1 MGVSTPIKTLR
12 IFNSIRNSGVFT
24 WNNRVLLVEVVALF
38 DDRMTSRNLTP
49 TQESVLETIE
59 AEDIDFLRLQ
69 FTDILGVVKNVSVP
83 ARQTEKAFREGIYFD
98 GSSIEGFV
106 RIQESDMRLIPDP
119 ATFAILPWRTNDQ
132 SAAARMI
139 CDVVD
144 TSTGEPFAGDPRHVL
159 KGALDRATEMGY
171 AVNAAPEPEFF
182 LFEED
187 EDGRATTRTNDVGGY
202 FDVAPKDLASDVRRD
217 IIYGLESMD
226 FEIEAS
232 HHEVAEGQ
240 HEINFEYDDALATAD
255 NVATFRTVVRAIA
268 AQHDLHA
275 TFMPKPI
282 AEINGSGMHTHIS
295 LFTEDGENAF
305 HDGDDEFD
313 LSGTAHA
320 FLAGVLDHA
329 PAITAIA
336 NPTVNSYK
344 RLVPGYEA
352 PVYVA
357 WSDRNRS
364 ALIRKPAAR
373 VPAAS
378 RVELRSP
385 DPSCNP
391 YLALAV
397 IIQAGLDGI
406 ERGLEAPAPVRENI
420 YEFDENRRAEYGIET
435 LPANLGEAVDALE
448 ADPVVTGA
456 LGEHVVD
463 KFVEAKRREFAD
475 YCISVSEWELDRY
488 LETF

>member
-1 MGVSTPIKTLR
+1 
-12 IFNSIRNSGVFT
+12 
-24 WNNRVLLVEVVALF
+24 
-38 DDRMTSRNLTP
+38 MTNGNLT
-49 TQESVLETIE
+49 SVEEDVLDEIE
-59 AEDIDFLRLQ
+59 EQDIDFLRLQ
-69 FTDILGVVKNVSVP
+69 FTDILGTVKNVSVP
-83 ARQTEKAFREGIYFD
+83 ARQAEKAFTEGIYFD

-106 RIQESDMRLIPDP
+106 RIQESDMRLKPDP
-119 ATFAILPWRTNDQ
+119 ETFAVLPWQNREDGA
-132 SAAARMI
+132 SARMI
-139 CDVVD
+139 CDVID
-144 TSTGEPFAGDPRHVL
+144 TSTGEPFEGDPRRVL
-159 KGALDRATEMGY
+159 KNALERADEMGY
-171 AVNAAPEPEFF
+171 TVNAAPEPEFF

-187 EDGRATTRTNDVGGY
+187 EDGRATTETGDHGGY
-202 FDVAPKDLASDVRRD
+202 FDLAPKDLASDVRRD
-217 IIYGLESMD
+217 IIYGLEDMG

-232 HHEVAEGQ
+232 HHEVAKGQ
-240 HEINFEYDDALATAD
+240 HEINFEYDDALTTAD
-255 NVATFRTVVRAIA
+255 NVATFRTAVRAIA
-268 AQHDLHA
+268 AQHDQHA

-282 AEINGSGMHTHIS
+282 PRINGSGMHTHLS

-305 HDGDDEFD
+305 HDEDDEFD
-313 LSGTAHA
+313 LSETAHS
-320 FLAGVLDHA
+320 FIAGILEHA

-397 IIQAGLDGI
+397 MIHAGLDGI
-406 ERGLEAPAPVRENI
+406 EKDLACPDPVRENI
-420 YEFDENRRAEYGIET
+420 YDFDEEKREEYGIET
-435 LPANLGEAVDALE
+435 LPSNLGAAVEALE
-448 ADPVVTGA
+448 EDEVIYNA
-456 LGEHVVD
+456 LGDHVGP
-463 KFVEAKRREFAD
+463 KFVEAKEQEFED
-475 YCISVSEWELDRY
+475 YLVDVSQWELDRY

>member
-1 MGVSTPIKTLR
+1 
-12 IFNSIRNSGVFT
+12 
-24 WNNRVLLVEVVALF
+24 
-38 DDRMTSRNLTP
+38 MTNGNLTAAE
-49 TQESVLETIE
+49 TSVLDEIE
-59 AEDIDFLRLQ
+59 EKDIDFLRLQ
-69 FTDILGVVKNVSVP
+69 FTDILGTVKNVSVP
-83 ARQTEKAFREGIYFD
+83 ARQTEKAFTKGIYFD

-106 RIQESDMRLIPDP
+106 RIQESDMRLKPDP
-119 ATFAILPWRTNDQ
+119 DTFAILPWQNHEDGA
-132 SAAARMI
+132 SARMI
-139 CDVVD
+139 CDVID
-144 TSTGEPFAGDPRHVL
+144 TSTGEPFEGDPRRVL
-159 KGALDRATEMGY
+159 KNALERADELGY
-171 AVNAAPEPEFF
+171 TVNAAPEPEFF

-187 EDGRATTRTNDVGGY
+187 EEGRATTKTGDYGGY
-202 FDVAPKDLASDVRRD
+202 FDLAPKDLASDVRRD
-217 IIYGLESMD
+217 IIYGLEEMG
-226 FEIEAS
+226 FEVEAS

-240 HEINFEYDDALATAD
+240 HEINFEYEDALTTAD
-255 NVATFRTVVRAIA
+255 NVGTFRTVVRAIA
-268 AQHDLHA
+268 AQHDQHA

-282 AEINGSGMHTHIS
+282 PKINGSGMHTHLS

-305 HDGDDEFD
+305 HDDDDEFD
-313 LSGTAHA
+313 LSETAHA
-320 FLAGVLDHA
+320 FIAGILEHA
-329 PAITAIA
+329 PAITAVA

-397 IIQAGLDGI
+397 MIHAGLDGI
-406 ERGLEAPAPVRENI
+406 EQNLECPDPVRENI
-420 YEFDENRRAEYGIET
+420 YDFDEQKREEYGIDT
-435 LPANLGEAVDALE
+435 LPSNLGDAVDALE
-448 ADPVVTGA
+448 EDEVIYSA
-456 LGEHVVD
+456 LGDHVAS
-463 KFVEAKRREFAD
+463 KFVEAKRQEFEEYLID
-475 YCISVSEWELDRY
+475 VSQWELDRY

>member
-1 MGVSTPIKTLR
+1 
-12 IFNSIRNSGVFT
+12 
-24 WNNRVLLVEVVALF
+24 
-38 DDRMTSRNLTP
+38 MTNGNLTAAE
-49 TQESVLETIE
+49 TDVLDEIE
-59 AEDIDFLRLQ
+59 EQDIDFLRLQ
-69 FTDILGVVKNVSVP
+69 FTDILGTVKNVSVP
-83 ARQTEKAFREGIYFD
+83 ARQAEKAFTEGIYFD

-106 RIQESDMRLIPDP
+106 RIQESDMRLKPDP
-119 ATFAILPWRTNDQ
+119 DTFAILPWQNREDGA
-132 SAAARMI
+132 SARMI
-139 CDVVD
+139 CDVID
-144 TSTGEPFAGDPRHVL
+144 TSTGEPFEGDPRRVL
-159 KGALDRATEMGY
+159 KNALERADELGY
-171 AVNAAPEPEFF
+171 TVNAAPEPEFF

-187 EDGRATTRTNDVGGY
+187 EEGRATTETGDYGGY
-202 FDVAPKDLASDVRRD
+202 FDLAPKDLASDVRRD
-217 IIYGLESMD
+217 IIYGLEEMG

-232 HHEVAEGQ
+232 HHEVARGQ
-240 HEINFEYDDALATAD
+240 HEINFEYDDALTTAD
-255 NVATFRTVVRAIA
+255 NVGTFRTVVRAIA
-268 AQHDLHA
+268 AQHDQHA

-282 AEINGSGMHTHIS
+282 PKINGSGMHTHLS

-305 HDGDDEFD
+305 HDDTDEFN
-313 LSGTAHA
+313 LSEEAHA
-320 FLAGVLDHA
+320 FIAGILEHA
-329 PAITAIA
+329 PAITAVA

-397 IIQAGLDGI
+397 MIHAGLDGI
-406 ERGLEAPAPVRENI
+406 ERDLECPDPVRENI
-420 YEFDENRRAEYGIET
+420 YEFDEQKREKYGINT
-435 LPANLGEAVDALE
+435 LPSNLGEAVDALE
-448 ADPVVTGA
+448 EDEVIYSA
-456 LGEHVVD
+456 LGDHVAS
-463 KFVEAKRREFAD
+463 KFVEAKRQEFEEYLID
-475 YCISVSEWELDRY
+475 VSEWELDRY

>member
-1 MGVSTPIKTLR
+1 
-12 IFNSIRNSGVFT
+12 
-24 WNNRVLLVEVVALF
+24 
-38 DDRMTSRNLTP
+38 MTNGNLTAA
-49 TQESVLETIE
+49 EEEVLDEIAE
-59 AEDIDFLRLQ
+59 EDIDFLRLQ
-69 FTDILGVVKNVSVP
+69 FTDILGTVKNVSVP
-83 ARQTEKAFREGIYFD
+83 ARQAEKAFTEGIYFD

-106 RIQESDMRLIPDP
+106 RIQESDMRLKPDP
-119 ATFAILPWRTNDQ
+119 DTFAVLPWQNREDGA
-132 SAAARMI
+132 SARMI
-139 CDVVD
+139 CDVIN
-144 TSTGEPFAGDPRHVL
+144 TSTGEPFEGDPRRVL
-159 KGALDRATEMGY
+159 KDALERADDLGY
-171 AVNAAPEPEFF
+171 MVNAAPEPEFF

-187 EDGRATTRTNDVGGY
+187 EDGRATTETGDHGGY
-202 FDVAPKDLASDVRRD
+202 FDLAPKDLASDVRRD
-217 IIYGLESMD
+217 IIYGLEDMG

-232 HHEVAEGQ
+232 HHEVAKGQ
-240 HEINFEYDDALATAD
+240 HEINFEYDDALTTAD

-268 AQHDLHA
+268 AKHDQHA

-282 AEINGSGMHTHIS
+282 PRINGSGMHTHLS
-295 LFTEDGENAF
+295 LFEDGENAF
-305 HDGDDEFD
+305 HDEDDEFD
-313 LSGTAHA
+313 LSETAHS
-320 FLAGVLDHA
+320 FIAGILKHA

-373 VPAAS
+373 VSAAS

-397 IIQAGLDGI
+397 MIHAGLDGI
-406 ERGLEAPAPVRENI
+406 ERDLECPDPVRENI
-420 YEFDENRRAEYGIET
+420 YEFDEQKRDEYGIDT
-435 LPANLGEAVDALE
+435 LPSNLGEAVEALE
-448 ADPVVTGA
+448 DDEVIYNA
-456 LGEHVVD
+456 LGEHVAP
-463 KFVEAKRREFAD
+463 KFVEAKSQEFED
-475 YCISVSEWELDRY
+475 YLVDVSQWELDRY

>member
-1 MGVSTPIKTLR
+1 MTDKPIPD
-12 IFNSIRNSGVFT
+12 GG
-24 WNNRVLLVEVVALF
+24 
-38 DDRMTSRNLTP
+38 LTE
-49 TQESVLETIE
+49 TEADVLERIDDE
-59 AEDIDFLRLQ
+59 GIDFLRLQ
-69 FTDILGVVKNVSVP
+69 FTDILGTVKNVSIP
-83 ARQTEKAFREGIYFD
+83 AEQAEKAFTEGIYFD

-106 RIQESDMRLIPDP
+106 RIQESDMRLKPD
-119 ATFAILPWRTNDQ
+119 AKTFAVLPWRDG
-132 SAAARMI
+132 SARLI
-139 CDVVD
+139 CDVIN
-144 TSTGEPFAGDPRHVL
+144 TSTGEPFEGDPRYVL
-159 KGALDRATEMGY
+159 KSALERAEEMGY
-171 AVNAAPEPEFF
+171 TVNAAPEPEFF

-187 EDGRATTRTNDVGGY
+187 EDGRATTKTNDAGGY
-202 FDVAPKDLASDVRRD
+202 FDLAPKDLASDVRRD
-217 IIYGLESMD
+217 IIFGLEEMGFD
-226 FEIEAS
+226 IEAS

-240 HEINFEYDDALATAD
+240 HEINFEYDDALTTAD

-268 AQHDLHA
+268 AQHELHA

-282 AEINGSGMHTHIS
+282 PKINGSGMHTHIS

-313 LSGTAHA
+313 LSEEAKQFTAGILEHA
-320 FLAGVLDHA
+320 EALAAV
-329 PAITAIA
+329 T

-378 RVELRSP
+378 RVEARFP

-397 IIQAGLDGI
+397 LIHAGLDGM
-406 ERGLEAPAPVRENI
+406 EKELDCDDPVRENI
-420 YEFDENRRAEYGIET
+420 YEFDEQRRAEYGIDT
-435 LPANLGEAVDALE
+435 LPTTLAGSLDALE
-448 ADPVVTGA
+448 ADEVVLDA
-456 LGEHVVD
+456 LGDHVAET
-463 KFVEAKRREFAD
+463 FVAAKREEVTD
-475 YCISVSEWELDRY
+475 YRVSVSEWEKDRY